1 MTKPVAYEMDDFN
14 LSELGNVDWTHVP
27 SGPDGVADPK
37 AVVDRW
43 CSLFERHSFFMGVLT
58 AAGFRPHS
66 IERLA
71 THPVWIAQV
80 HQGSAFVAD
89 DVRVL
94 MRDLRM
100 LFRTHGV
107 RLDRESPS
115 VKIHRCEIT
124 LSWVADE
131 GVPGK
136 VMWKSTDHAEEI
148 LYEVP
153 EPLLLEDLPI
163 EDPTEEA
170 LAFVR

>member
-1 MTKPVAYEMDDFN
+1 
-14 LSELGNVDWTHVP
+14 
-27 SGPDGVADPK
+27 
-37 AVVDRW
+37 
-43 CSLFERHSFFMGVLT
+43 MGVLT
-58 AAGFRPHS
+58 AAGFHPFS

-71 THPVWIAQV
+71 THPVWIAQIR
-80 HQGSAFVAD
+80 QGSAFVAD
-89 DVRVL
+89 DVRVV

-115 VKIHRCEIT
+115 VKIHRCGIT

-136 VMWKSTDHAEEI
+136 MTWKSTDRAEEI

-163 EDPTEEA
+163 EDPTEDA
-170 LAFVR
+170 LVLGR